1 MKEEQ
6 MKLFKMKGDEE
17 KQKRN
22 TISLPVDTLV
32 LLSVVLI
39 LAIALIYSFGI
50 QRGKNQY
57 ASANISPKT
66 EIPAAVL
73 KETVIPVQSND
84 SADDNDA
91 KQLETTAKQATSPI
105 ISEEQENKILNPQK
119 PVAKPTVKKLA
130 ENDNSRYAIQVAS
143 YNKKEEAM
151 REVKKL
157 KQKGYSVN
165 LAQKGKFVVIFVG
178 GFNDKS
184 KANENMSRL
193 QKQYKDCFIRRL

>member
-6 MKLFKMKGDEE
+6 LKLFKMKGDDE

-22 TISLPVDTLV
+22 TISLPIDTLV

-50 QRGKNQY
+50 QRGKSQY
-57 ASANISPKT
+57 ASANISPKN
-66 EIPAAVL
+66 EVPAAVV
-73 KETVIPVQSND
+73 KETVVPIQSND
-84 SADDNDA
+84 SADDNDP

-105 ISEEQENKILNPQK
+105 ISEAQENKILNPQK
-119 PVAKPTVKKLA
+119 PAPKSAVKKQG
-130 ENDNSRYAIQVAS
+130 ESDNSKYAIQVAS

-151 REVKKL
+151 REVKIL

-178 GFNDKS
+178 GFNDKTQA
-184 KANENMSRL
+184 KENMSRL